1 VRELDETL
9 TEVTA
14 RAGRAGHL
22 PVAAAV
28 RARGEQRRR
37 RQHAGATVLSVAVLT
52 GLAAGLL
59 NGNVLGSAEP
69 APQLP
74 AHSSTPTPT
83 PTPAPVPSTPA
94 PKPSTAAQ
102 PAVTTRP
109 SWQPDKDEQRKLL
122 EQKVQESRSQLAEN
136 ERAAEE
142 RAEADKKAEL
152 LKRLSARTST
162 TTTSR
167 R

>member
-1 VRELDETL
+1 MRELDETL

-14 RAGRAGHL
+14 RAGRAGQL
-22 PVAAAV
+22 PAVAAV

-69 APQLP
+69 APQVP

-83 PTPAPVPSTPA
+83 PTPVPSTPA
-94 PKPSTAAQ
+94 PKPSTGAH
-102 PAVTTRP
+102 PAGTTRP

-122 EQKVQESRSQLAEN
+122 EQKLQDSRSQLAES

-142 RAEADKKAEL
+142 KADEDKKAAL